1 MKYGAATDRRY
12 TDELIR
18 LRTEERLSGTQIA
31 KRLGASLPW
40 VVYRLKKLDLSG
52 RVSVVGSPE
61 NLERART
68 LRAEGKPW
76 KTVAKELGVEKWES
90 LARAVYVSNR

>member
-18 LRTEERLSGTQIA
+18 LRTEERLSSTQIA

-40 VVYRLKKLDLSG
+40 VVYRLKKLDLSA
-52 RVSVVGSPE
+52 RVSIVGSAE
-61 NLERART
+61 NLERARA

-76 KTVAKELGVEKWES
+76 KMVAKELGVDKWQS